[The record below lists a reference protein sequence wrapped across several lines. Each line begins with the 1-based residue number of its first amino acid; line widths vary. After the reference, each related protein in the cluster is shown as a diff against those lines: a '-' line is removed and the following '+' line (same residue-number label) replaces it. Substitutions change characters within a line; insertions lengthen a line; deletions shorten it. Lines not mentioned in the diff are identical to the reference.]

1 MANYT
6 TLGVTQVSESELENL
21 LYILNLD
28 GQEVLAE
35 VYNVLMCLCLTEND
49 NGETHKT
56 PRLVVEDRDKRERI
70 VATIHDQSHVGV
82 NRTLDMISSKYYW
95 PGLTTDVK
103 EYVSTVILQY
113 EIRMIVT

>member
-6 TLGVTQVSESELENL
+6 TLGVTQVSESEVQNL
-21 LYILNLD
+21 SVLN
-28 GQEVLAE
+28 
-35 VYNVLMCLCLTEND
+35 NNTTLMCFSLTEND
-49 NGETHKT
+49 SGEKHKT

-103 EYVSTVILQY
+103 EYVST
-113 EIRMIVT
+113 